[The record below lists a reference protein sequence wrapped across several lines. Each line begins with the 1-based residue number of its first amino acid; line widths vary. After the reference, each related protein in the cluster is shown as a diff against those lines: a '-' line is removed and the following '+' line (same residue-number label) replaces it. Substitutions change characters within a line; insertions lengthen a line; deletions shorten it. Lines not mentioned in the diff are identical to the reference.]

1 MTGLIAFTLATED
14 DFWQS
19 QAYSLRENL
28 KKFGLE
34 LIIGKMACAR
44 ATCDITYSDA
54 YAQKNETFFDFASQ
68 EKNRILFLD
77 AEVRMHR
84 HLPQQWLNDHRS
96 VLFEVKPLRKN
107 LWHNR
112 SNNTIIYL
120 NDPTINTG
128 QGIWN
133 KAGVDA
139 FKKGAEWART
149 QDITD
154 FCWYPPACPE
164 PWITQFIDDYIP
176 AVLSSERVQLP
187 DAEASRGI
195 WVSESTIFTH
205 PELHRLEILRN
216 SGNTIGK
223 KRFLNH
229 YQYDLA
235 NGLKICEQ
243 MKTVSSW
250 DPVDIKLDLLENYGY
265 VFPLNQ
271 RPPENLSPS
280 IKRRNF
286 FCYSSGGWIFCPM
299 IGFLSPCDLWD
310 KFAMEF
316 DKDVDD

>member
-19 QAYSLRENL
+19 QAYSLKENL

-34 LIIGKMACAR
+34 LIIGNMGDR
-44 ATCDITYSDA
+44 AVDVSSYNDA
-54 YAQKNETFFDFASQ
+54 WGIKDNAFFDFASQ

-84 HLPQQWLNDHRS
+84 HLPQQWLDDHRS
-96 VLFEVKPLRKN
+96 VLFESKPARVDYTGFN
-107 LWHNR
+107 RRSRIDVLWPE
-112 SNNTIIYL
+112 TV
-120 NDPTINTG
+120 INTG
-128 QGIWN
+128 QGIWD

-139 FKKGAEWART
+139 YKKGIEYARSE
-149 QDITD
+149 DIVD
-154 FCWYPPACPE
+154 GHGFHYPE
-164 PWITQFIDDYIP
+164 PWIYQFIDDYIP
-176 AVLSSERVQLP
+176 ACLSWDREQLP
-187 DAEASRGI
+187 DAEASRGVWI
-195 WVSESTIFTH
+195 SGSTIFTH
-205 PELHRLEILRN
+205 PMLHRIEIFHKTNNKL
-216 SGNTIGK
+216 GK

-229 YQYDLA
+229 YRYDLA
-235 NGLKICEQ
+235 NGLKICDKL
-243 MKTVSSW
+243 KTVSSW
-250 DPVDIKLDLLENYGY
+250 DPADIKLDLVKNHGY

-286 FCYSSGGWIFCPM
+286 LCYSSGGWIFCPV

-316 DKDVDD
+316 DKDIDD

>member
-19 QAYSLRENL
+19 QAYSLKENL

-34 LIIGKMACAR
+34 LIIGNMGAR
-44 ATCDITYSDA
+44 AVDTSSYNDA
-54 YAQKNETFFDFASQ
+54 WGIKDNAFFDFASQ

-84 HLPQQWLNDHRS
+84 HLPQHWLDDRRS
-96 VLFEVKPLRKN
+96 VLFESKAVRVN
-107 LWHNR
+107 YNGFNR
-112 SNNTIIYL
+112 RSRIDVPWPENI
-120 NDPTINTG
+120 INTG
-128 QGIWN
+128 QGIWD

-139 FKKGAEWART
+139 YKKGVEYARSE
-149 QDITD
+149 DIVD
-154 FCWYPPACPE
+154 GNGFHYPE
-164 PWITQFIDDYIP
+164 PWISQFIDDYIP
-176 AVLSSERVQLP
+176 ACLSWDREQLP
-187 DAEASRGI
+187 DTEATRGV
-195 WVSESTIFTH
+195 WVTGSTIFTH
-205 PELHRLEILRN
+205 PMLHRIEILRKSN
-216 SGNTIGK
+216 NRIGK

-229 YQYDLA
+229 YQSDLA

-250 DPVDIKLDLLENYGY
+250 DPADIKLDLLDNYGY

-286 FCYSSGGWIFCPM
+286 LCYSSGGWIFCPM

>member
-34 LIIGKMACAR
+34 LIIGKMG
-44 ATCDITYSDA
+44 ATAVDVSSYNDA
-54 YAQKNETFFDFASQ
+54 WSIKDNVFFDFASQ

-84 HLPQQWLNDHRS
+84 HLPQQWLDDHRS
-96 VLFEVKPLRKN
+96 VLFEVNPVRVDGYGF
-107 LWHNR
+107 NR
-112 SNNTIIYL
+112 RSRIKLLFPNS
-120 NDPTINTG
+120 INTV
-128 QGIWN
+128 QGIWD
-133 KAGVDA
+133 KAGIDA
-139 FKKGAEWART
+139 YKKGVEYARSE
-149 QDITD
+149 DIVD
-154 FCWYPPACPE
+154 DLGFHYPE
-164 PWITQFIDDYIP
+164 PWIKQFIDDYIP
-176 AVLSSERVQLP
+176 AVLSFDRVQFP
-187 DAEASRGI
+187 DAEATRGV
-195 WVSESTIFTH
+195 WVTGSTIFTH
-205 PELHRLEILRN
+205 PMLHRIEIFRRSN
-216 SGNTIGK
+216 NNKIGK
-223 KRFLNH
+223 NKFLNH

-235 NGLKICEQ
+235 NGLKICDKL
-243 MKTVSSW
+243 KTASSW

-286 FCYSSGGWIFCPM
+286 FCYSSGGWIFCPR
-299 IGFLSPCDLWD
+299 IGLLSPCDLWD